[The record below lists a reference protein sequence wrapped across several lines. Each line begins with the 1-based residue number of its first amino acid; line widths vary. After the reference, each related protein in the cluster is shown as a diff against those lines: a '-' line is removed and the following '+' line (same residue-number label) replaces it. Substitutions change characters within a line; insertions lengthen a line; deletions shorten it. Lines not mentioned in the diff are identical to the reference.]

1 MYNCDDVVSALADY
15 VDDELTD
22 DFRRALEQHL
32 GQCRRCQVVYDSTRK
47 TLKILTESESFE
59 LPERASERVTRI
71 MTSLRRSAGGSPEP
85 R

>member
-1 MYNCDDVVSALADY
+1 MYNCDDVVAALADY

-22 DFRRALEQHL
+22 DLRRALEQHL

-59 LPERASERVTRI
+59 LPERASERVVAHI
-71 MTSLRRSAGGSPEP
+71 MATLRSPHA
-85 R
+85 